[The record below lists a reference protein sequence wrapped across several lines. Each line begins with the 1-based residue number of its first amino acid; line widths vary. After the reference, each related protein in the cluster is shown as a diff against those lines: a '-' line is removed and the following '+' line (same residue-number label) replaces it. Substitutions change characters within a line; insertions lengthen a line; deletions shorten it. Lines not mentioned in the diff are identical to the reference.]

1 MNNESE
7 KTTLKRSDSSSS
19 IDSDDDTDLIA
30 KLTKRFIVGSGFENN
45 DPNDEGL
52 FNKENVIKFLQN
64 LLEAER
70 VKNESA
76 STQSEVNFSFEIEN
90 SKVSLNLD
98 NDQAEQ
104 NLTDGLPRDLIVT
117 MSDPSVFSNN
127 ISRANFEKL
136 FLDIDDKCKFCHIRI
151 FKRTSIQFSN
161 PIAAILARVRLENY
175 EFMGENLKM
184 YLTTPIKLKNTRQYL
199 AAPKNDKTF
208 LISPPA
214 SPPVGW
220 EQILEDPPVVNL
232 DLLATLSSKLNPLEP
247 CELIKSNNDMPGI
260 IIHPCADQQDF
271 FDNSNA
277 TRKFMPTRRP
287 ANDIN

>member
-7 KTTLKRSDSSSS
+7 KTALNRSDSSSS

-45 DPNDEGL
+45 DPNAEGL

-76 STQSEVNFSFEIEN
+76 STQSEVNSSFEIEN

-98 NDQAEQ
+98 DDQAEQ

-184 YLTTPIKLKNTRQYL
+184 YLTMVRNKYFILTRIYLLKIDFPKL
-199 AAPKNDKTF
+199 
-208 LISPPA
+208 
-214 SPPVGW
+214 
-220 EQILEDPPVVNL
+220 
-232 DLLATLSSKLNPLEP
+232 
-247 CELIKSNNDMPGI
+247 
-260 IIHPCADQQDF
+260 
-271 FDNSNA
+271 
-277 TRKFMPTRRP
+277 
-287 ANDIN
+287 AN